1 MRFRVKYF
9 GEVKRFFSIDTSVT
23 YNIYG
28 ANLEYKKG
36 GNGGWCVLA
45 MTPEFDGVD
54 NIRIETLLVNHE
66 VLVGLIKYMYHIE
79 ANNVNILLK
88 STGVNGE
95 SS

>member
-1 MRFRVKYF
+1 M
-9 GEVKRFFSIDTSVT
+9 
-23 YNIYG
+23 
-28 ANLEYKKG
+28 
-36 GNGGWCVLA
+36 LA

-79 ANNVNILLK
+79 ANNFNILLK